1 MTITAPT
8 TANYAITIPI
18 YSSLTVF
25 LEDVPT
31 DLTDTEILKRITWD
45 DLRDAYVYPEKE
57 KEYASEGEITIKER
71 SHECIIEK
79 EDS

>member
-8 TANYAITIPI
+8 TANYSITIPV
-18 YSSLTVF
+18 YSAITVL

-45 DLRDAYVYPEKE
+45 DLRDAHIYPEKM
-57 KEYASEGEITIKER
+57 KEYAIEGELSIKER
-71 SHECIIEK
+71 AHECIVEK
-79 EDS
+79 ED